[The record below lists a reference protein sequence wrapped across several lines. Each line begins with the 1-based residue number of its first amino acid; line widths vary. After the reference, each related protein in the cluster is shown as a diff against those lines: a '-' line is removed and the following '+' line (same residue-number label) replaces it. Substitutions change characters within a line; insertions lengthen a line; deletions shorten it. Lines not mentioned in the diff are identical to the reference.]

1 MMKNEL
7 RMSTNQAV
15 STNGVSSLF
24 ICKFKPILLPLSWHH
39 LVVKLS
45 TSIAAK
51 SKKKKLKQAER
62 QGDRGR
68 LTKLT
73 GLKVIKKLLKNET
86 ITHYNYNDVKHFYK
100 ILL

>member
-7 RMSTNQAV
+7 MMSTNQAV

-24 ICKFKPILLPLSWHH
+24 ICKVKPIWLPLSWHH

-51 SKKKKLKQAER
+51 SKKKKTETGRETGWQGKADQADWAESN
-62 QGDRGR
+62 
-68 LTKLT
+68 
-73 GLKVIKKLLKNET
+73 KKN
-86 ITHYNYNDVKHFYK
+86 F
-100 ILL
+100 